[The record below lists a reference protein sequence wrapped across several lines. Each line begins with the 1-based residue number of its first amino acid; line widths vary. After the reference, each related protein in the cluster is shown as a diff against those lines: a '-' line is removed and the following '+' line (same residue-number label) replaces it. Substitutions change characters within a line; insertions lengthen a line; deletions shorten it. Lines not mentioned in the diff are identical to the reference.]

1 MFKFAYQMGQSLI
14 MNIRKS
20 DVFSKL
26 VNKFY
31 VAKFC

>member
-1 MFKFAYQMGQSLI
+1 MFKFAYQMRQSLK
-14 MNIRKS
+14 MNICKS